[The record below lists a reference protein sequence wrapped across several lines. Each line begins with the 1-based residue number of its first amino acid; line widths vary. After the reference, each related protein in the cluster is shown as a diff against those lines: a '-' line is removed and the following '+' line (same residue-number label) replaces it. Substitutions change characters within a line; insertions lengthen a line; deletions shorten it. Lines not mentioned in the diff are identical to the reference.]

1 MSGPWLGDLP
11 GLLGPGQVL
20 TGVPEGAAGLVLARL
35 ATAEE
40 TPLWIVVSD
49 DREARR
55 LAAELRFHAPDLDVR
70 LLPADDVRPY
80 DGLSPHPD
88 LPRTRIATLAAAR
101 APGAILTTGPA
112 LLQRVLPPE
121 VLTGGPTL
129 VVGDTRDPAEL
140 ARELADLGYLG
151 VGRVEDP
158 GTFSRRG
165 DLLDLWPPGEPRPL
179 RLDFFDDDLE
189 DLRTFDP
196 SSQRVLDMR
205 SAVRVLPA
213 REEVMTEAAVARA
226 SGELREHVAR
236 LGRGTDVRRQVLADL
251 KSGIRFSGVDA
262 WLPALHPLVSAWTY
276 GTGARWVVIDRDRV
290 LAQARAQ
297 RTSAERRFD
306 ALPEDEQPL
315 VPPSDRYTTPDALAA
330 ALRGA
335 AELAPLGLD
344 DAVDAGLQDNAALRV
359 GAAASLGPIVQT
371 LRERLDVGWRVG
383 LVVDSQLR
391 AERIGALLLP
401 HHLVPRR
408 HDDPDPETWPPGQL
422 IQVVGDL
429 PRGFTAPADRL
440 TVVTADE
447 IFGEKLRVRGTRQR
461 SVGQAAREAA
471 VTTFAQLK
479 EGDLVVHRLH
489 GIGEYRGLKRV
500 QLELAEQDMV
510 QLQYRNGRMY
520 LPVTRLDALSR
531 YHLGEGGKAP
541 KLDRL
546 GGDTW
551 QARKARVKDAV
562 LELAHQLLS
571 QEAARRTRT
580 GHAYRGLS
588 ERYRRFADAFP
599 YTETP
604 DQAQAIASV
613 LDDLERGEPM
623 DRLVVGDVGFGKTEV
638 ALRAA
643 MRVAD
648 EGRQVVLLCPTTVLA
663 YQHHRTFTER
673 FSPFGVR
680 VGLLSRFTSGAD
692 KKALLSELRAGQVQV
707 VIGTT
712 SLLGR
717 TVRFA
722 DLGLVVID
730 EEHRFGVKQ
739 KARLRALRQEV
750 DVLALSATPIPRSMY
765 MAVTGLRTFSVI
777 TTPPR
782 DRLPVRTAVGR
793 FGEGRIRED
802 LLRELQRGGQ
812 AFFVHNRIRTIDET
826 AETVRQAC
834 PEARV
839 AVAHGGL
846 DARAL
851 EQVLVGFVERRFD
864 VLVCTA
870 IIESGVDMPSVN
882 TILVDHAE
890 RFGLA
895 QLYQLRGRVG
905 RSHVRGYCTL
915 LVHEENP
922 LTRKATK
929 RLRVLQEHTE
939 LGSGFAV
946 ATADLDL
953 RGAGD
958 LLGERQHGNI
968 QAVGFETYVA
978 LLEEAIAEARGRVH
992 REQLDPE
999 VNVPRPTL
1007 LPETWIPSIEDRLF
1021 TYKALATARSATQIR
1036 NLLDAAQA
1044 QHGTAPVEA
1053 LDLGR
1058 LLEVRLRC
1066 RELGIARCDWLKVRV
1081 VLELAPQSELTLP
1094 PLRQLAVAQ
1103 PRRFAI
1109 TQSHPVRFE
1118 CRFTPQEAEQPF
1130 VVLHWLMG
1138 QLDASVGVH

>member
-1 MSGPWLGDLP
+1 MSAVWLGGLP
-11 GLLGPGQVL
+11 GLLTPGAVL
-20 TGVPEGAAGLVLARL
+20 TGVPEGAAGYLLAQA
-35 ATAEE
+35 ATESVR
-40 TPLWIVVSD
+40 PVWVVVPD
-49 DREARR
+49 ATEARR
-55 LAAELRFHAPDLDVR
+55 LAAEARFHAPELHVR

-88 LPRTRIATLAAAR
+88 LPRTRIATLATAQ
-101 APGAILTTGPA
+101 APGLILTTGAA
-112 LLQRVLPPE
+112 LRQKVLPPG
-121 VLTGGPTL
+121 LLARCPTL
-129 VVGDTRDPAEL
+129 RPGDVHDPAAL
-140 ARELADLGYLG
+140 AGQLADLGYLG

-165 DLLDLWPPGEPRPL
+165 DLLDLWPTGLSRPV
-179 RLDFFDDDLE
+179 RLDFFDEDLE
-189 DLRTFDP
+189 EIRHFDP
-196 SSQRVLDMR
+196 ASQRVLDPLET
-205 SAVRVLPA
+205 VRLLPA
-213 REEVMTEAAVARA
+213 REEVLTADALARA
-226 SGELREHVAR
+226 ATVLRDRVAE
-236 LGRGTDVRRQVLADL
+236 LGRGTERRREVLEDL
-251 KSGIRFSGVDA
+251 KASIRFSGVDA
-262 WLPALHPLVSAWTY
+262 WLPALHDLVPAWQHA
-276 GTGARWVVIDRDRV
+276 GDALWVVIDSERV
-290 LAQARAQ
+290 RERTQASATTAQ
-297 RTSAERRFD
+297 RRFD
-306 ALPEDEQPL
+306 ALDDGDQPL
-315 VPPSDRYTTPDALAA
+315 VGPSERYVAPSEIWHALTPAA
-330 ALRGA
+330 RI
-335 AELAPLGLD
+335 EPLGLD
-344 DAVDAGLQDNAALRV
+344 DAMDAGLTDNGALRV
-359 GAAASLGPIVQT
+359 GTGASLAPVAAQ
-371 LRERLDVGWRVG
+371 LRDRLAEGWRIG
-383 LVVDSQLR
+383 LVVDSELR

-401 HHLVPRR
+401 HQLTPHRTA
-408 HDDPDPETWPPGQL
+408 DTDPASWTPGVL
-422 IQVVGDL
+422 TQVVGDL
-429 PRGFTAPADRL
+429 PRGFTAPLDRL
-440 TVVTADE
+440 IVVTADE
-447 IFGEKLRVRGTRQR
+447 VFGEKLRNRGTRQKT
-461 SVGQAAREAA
+461 VGQAAREAS

-500 QLELAEQDMV
+500 ELDLAIQDMV

-541 KLDRL
+541 RLDRL

-551 QARKARVKDAV
+551 QTRKARVKDAV
-562 LELAHQLLS
+562 LKLAHELLS
-571 QEAARRTRT
+571 LQAARKTRP
-580 GHAYRGLS
+580 GHAYVGLS
-588 ERYRRFADAFP
+588 PRYRRFAEAFP
-599 YTETP
+599 FTETP
-604 DQAQAIASV
+604 DQAMAISAV
-613 LDDLERGEPM
+613 LDDLKRGQPM

-638 ALRAA
+638 ALRGA
-643 MRVAD
+643 MRVLD
-648 EGRQVVLLCPTTVLA
+648 EGRQVALLCPTTVLA
-663 YQHHRTFTER
+663 YQHYRTFSDR
-673 FSPFGVR
+673 FAAFGVR
-680 VGLLSRFTSGAD
+680 VGLLSRFTTGAE
-692 KKALLSELRAGQVQV
+692 KKALLAELRTGDVQL

-717 TVRFA
+717 TVRFE
-722 DLGLVVID
+722 DLGLIVID

-739 KARLRALRQEV
+739 KARLRAIRQEV

-782 DRLPVRTAVGR
+782 DRLPIRTSVGR
-793 FGEGRIRED
+793 WGEGRIRED

-812 AFFVHNRIRTIDET
+812 AFFVHNRIQTIDD
-826 AETVRQAC
+826 AARTVSEAV

-839 AVAHGGL
+839 DIAHGGM
-846 DARAL
+846 DARRL
-851 EQVLVGFVERRFD
+851 EQVLVRFVAREFD

-870 IIESGVDMPSVN
+870 IIESGVDMPTVN

-922 LTRKATK
+922 LSRKAIK

-978 LLEEAIAEARGRVH
+978 LLEEAIDEARGRVH

-999 VNVPRPTL
+999 VNVPRPTF
-1007 LPETWIPSIEDRLF
+1007 LPETWIPRIEDRLF
-1021 TYKALATARSATQIR
+1021 TYKALASARSATQIR
-1036 NLLDAAQA
+1036 NLLDHAASE
-1044 QHGTAPVEA
+1044 HGTIPVEA

-1081 VLELAPQSELTLP
+1081 LLELAPESEV
-1094 PLRQLAVAQ
+1094 PLAKLESLAQAQ
-1103 PRRFAI
+1103 PRRFAVP
-1109 TQSHPVRFE
+1109 SVDPVRFE

-1130 VVLHWLMG
+1130 VVLHWLLG
-1138 QLDASVGVH
+1138 QLDDAAS